1 MRKTRHFAT
10 IAVLSILLTGC
21 EFNFESLKNLFKKAA
36 KQTMDLIVVGES
48 KKQSLRDETKT
59 LYGADFVLE
68 STKPYEESAT
78 SVLDISAVTQDRYLD
93 AFKDAMN
100 VYEQNNGAA
109 NITQKGYYSTEDK
122 LVKYQKAED
131 TYVIQKS
138 GDSYT
143 ATKNDVE
150 VDMSDASIKSA
161 IEKSYKL
168 WADQWSYCFSYELN
182 ALINLRARLA
192 GSTADE
198 TSSIDFL
205 SKVMLKDYRDA
216 GNYTAFYYGEAHK
229 NEGANDVAI
238 DYVEAKYVDYRM
250 QYCLLHSVSVN
261 LDSLIETH
269 KLTYTKFVYNVDLA
283 DCF

>member
-1 MRKTRHFAT
+1 M
-10 IAVLSILLTGC
+10 
-21 EFNFESLKNLFKKAA
+21 LKLP
-36 KQTMDLIVVGES
+36 
-48 KKQSLRDETKT
+48 KKQNLRDETKN

-78 SVLDISAVTQDRYLD
+78 SVLDIASVSQDKYLD

-122 LVKYQKAED
+122 LVKYQKGED

-161 IEKSYKL
+161 IEKSYKV

-198 TSSIDFL
+198 TSSIDFI
-205 SKVMLKDYRDA
+205 SKVMLKDYKDA

>member
-1 MRKTRHFAT
+1 MRKTGHFAT
-10 IAVLSILLTGC
+10 IALLSILLTGC
-21 EFNFESLKNLFKKAA
+21 QFNLDSLKSLFKKAA
-36 KQTMDLIVVGES
+36 KQTMDLIVVGEE
-48 KKQSLRDETKT
+48 KKQSLRNETKT

-68 STKPYEESAT
+68 STKPYAESST
-78 SVLDISAVTQDRYLD
+78 SVLDIASVAQDKYLD

-122 LVKYQKAED
+122 LVKYQKGED

-161 IEKSYKL
+161 TEKSYKV

-205 SKVMLKDYRDA
+205 SKVMLKDYKDA

>member
-1 MRKTRHFAT
+1 MRKTRHFVT
-10 IAVLSILLTGC
+10 IGFLSILLSGC
-21 EFNFESLKNLFKKAA
+21 QFNLDSLTSLFKKAA
-36 KQTMDLIVVGES
+36 KQTMDLIVVGEE

-68 STKPYEESAT
+68 STKPYAESST
-78 SVLDISAVTQDRYLD
+78 SVLDIASVSQDKYLD

-122 LVKYQKAED
+122 LVKYQKGED

-161 IEKSYKL
+161 TEKSYKV
-168 WADQWSYCFSYELN
+168 WADQWNYCFSYELN
-182 ALINLRARLA
+182 ALINSRARLA

-205 SKVMLKDYRDA
+205 SKVMLKDYKDA

-229 NEGANDVAI
+229 NEGGNDIAI